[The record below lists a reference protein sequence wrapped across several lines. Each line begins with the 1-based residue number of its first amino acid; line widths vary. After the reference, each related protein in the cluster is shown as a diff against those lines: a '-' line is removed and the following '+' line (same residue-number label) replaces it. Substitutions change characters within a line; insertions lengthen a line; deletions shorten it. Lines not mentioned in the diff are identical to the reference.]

1 MKQFKDNITSIY
13 GVDGQQ
19 WLDELPSIIAKVA
32 KEYHLTDLAPVSN
45 MSFNYVASGYQDSR
59 PIILKLG
66 LNSKALVKETH
77 CLRAFANHATAE
89 VLANDNNMIIME
101 RAVPGTT
108 LKEYFPA
115 KDIEATTVFCS
126 VLNELHSANIP
137 DKHDFYHVKDLL
149 KTLDNKLDIPDS
161 ILSKSRRLRDNLLS
175 STDKK
180 VLLHGDLHHDNIL
193 KNGDGWLAIDPKGF
207 IGDPAFEPA
216 TYLCNPIPELLQED
230 NPSEIIASRIKL
242 CSKELGI
249 SKQRITDWL
258 YAKSVLC
265 WAWSLDDNLDPGY
278 WREFI
283 SMLDRIMEKG
293 G

>member
-1 MKQFKDNITSIY
+1 MKYFEKNITSIY
-13 GVDGQQ
+13 GADGQQ
-19 WLDELPSIIAKVA
+19 WLDELPTIISEVA
-32 KEYHLTDLAPVSN
+32 KKYHLTELVPVSN
-45 MSFNYVASGYQDSR
+45 ISFNYVASGYQDYR

-66 LNSKALVKETH
+66 LNSKALAKETH
-77 CLRAFANHATAE
+77 CLRAFSNHAAAE

-126 VLNELHSANIP
+126 VLNELHSANVP

-175 STDKK
+175 STDKE

-193 KNGDGWLAIDPKGF
+193 KHGDEWLVIDP
-207 IGDPAFEPA
+207 A
-216 TYLCNPIPELLQED
+216 LLQ
-230 NPSEIIASRIKL
+230 K
-242 CSKELGI
+242 KT
-249 SKQRITDWL
+249 K
-258 YAKSVLC
+258 
-265 WAWSLDDNLDPGY
+265 
-278 WREFI
+278 
-283 SMLDRIMEKG
+283 
-293 G
+293 